1 MPTTEPTPHVVVIG
15 AGFAGLYAARAVAK
29 GPVRVT
35 LIDRRN
41 HHTFQPLLYQVAT
54 AALSPGEIAYPIRH
68 IFKDNPNVSVLLG
81 RATEFDLP
89 GKRVQIDGDW
99 LAYDYLIVA
108 AGATHAYFGHPEW
121 ATIAPGLKSVEDAV
135 EIRRRMLLAFEIA
148 ERHARFS
155 GQHEHVNFVVVGAGP
170 TGVELAGALAE
181 IAQSVLASDFRS
193 IDPRDTKVTL
203 IEAGPRILATFPED
217 LSASATRQLEK
228 LGVQVM
234 TGTAVTEIDKD
245 HVHIGDRTLPASV
258 VLWAAGVA
266 ASPLGKLMGA
276 EVDRAGR
283 VMVQPDL
290 SLAGNPEVFAVG
302 DMASAKQENGAPVPG
317 VAPAA
322 MQMGEFAA
330 KSILGD
336 LRGEPRGKFRYFN
349 KGNLATIG
357 RSAAVADVRGLKLT
371 GVVAWFTWLL
381 VHILFLIGFRS
392 RVSVVWEWFW
402 SYVTFQRGARLITG
416 ISRSIIPPATA
427 MPPGTS
433 MSPGEAPGAPSRST
447 AASVPIESGAK
458 R

>member
-1 MPTTEPTPHVVVIG
+1 MHTNNEATPHVVIIG
-15 AGFAGLYAARAVAK
+15 AGFAGLYAAKALAESK
-29 GPVRVT
+29 VRVT
-35 LIDRRN
+35 LVDRRN

-68 IFKDNPNVSVLLG
+68 IFKNNANVSVLLG

-89 GKRVQIDGDW
+89 DKRVQVDGEW
-99 LAYDYLIVA
+99 LGYDYLIVA

-121 ATIAPGLKSVEDAV
+121 ALYAPGLKSVEDAT

-148 ERHARFS
+148 ERRARFS
-155 GQHEHVNFVVVGAGP
+155 GHHEVINFVVVGGGP

-203 IEAGPRILATFPED
+203 IEAGPRILASFPED
-217 LSASATRQLEK
+217 LSASAVRQLETV
-228 LGVQVM
+228 GVKVM

-245 HVHIGDRTLPASV
+245 HVHIGEQTIPASV

-266 ASPLGKLMGA
+266 ASPLGKLLGT
-276 EVDRAGR
+276 ELDRAGR

-290 SLAGNPEVFAVG
+290 SLPGYPDVFALG
-302 DMASAKQENGAPVPG
+302 DMASLLQENGKPVPG

-322 MQMGEFAA
+322 LQMGQFAA
-330 KSILGD
+330 ATILGE
-336 LRGEPRGKFRYFN
+336 LRGQKRGRFRYVN

-357 RSAAVADVRGLKLT
+357 RSSAIADIRGLKLT
-371 GVVAWFTWLL
+371 GFPAWITWLM
-381 VHILFLIGFRS
+381 VHILFLVGFRS

-427 MPPGTS
+427 PV
-433 MSPGEAPGAPSRST
+433 PGATPST
-447 AASVPIESGAK
+447 PEQVHKGGD
-458 R
+458 

>member
-245 HVHIGDRTLPASV
+245 HVHIGDRTVPASV

-276 EVDRAGR
+276 EIDRAGR

-290 SLAGNPEVFAVG
+290 SLAGHPEVFAVG